1 MRQYRGQRQ
10 RDGRHRQPWLL
21 RPDPGWSAEG
31 DQGPSHRRRARRR
44 LRRAVNPS
52 VVQELRGLVDRGY
65 VQDAPSEIIAYS
77 FDGTFQQRRPDVVV
91 SPAGTEQV
99 AAVVEV
105 AAREGLPIIARGASS
120 GLAGGTIAERGGL
133 ILNLARMDRVLEI
146 DTANV
151 CAVVEAG
158 AVTLQLQEA
167 VEKLGLFYPPDPA
180 SSRQST
186 LGGNVAC
193 NAGGPRCLKYGVT
206 RDYVTGLTVVLASGE
221 VITLGGKLTK
231 NATGPQLLQLV
242 VGSEGTLGIVTE
254 VILKL
259 LPLPPARITAT
270 AAFPALSQAT
280 AAVARIM
287 ASGILP
293 CTLELMDGT
302 TINVVEDFLQA
313 GLLRESQA
321 LLLLEQDGADEE
333 TARRDVDR
341 MAHICREL
349 GASSVQVARD
359 TAERDALWAARRAV
373 SAALGRLRPNKLGE
387 DIVVPK
393 SQVPA
398 MIVEIG
404 EIARRHG
411 LTIPVFGHAGDGNLH
426 PNILFDLRDAE
437 EVKKVEL
444 AARDI
449 FRAALRL
456 GGTLSGEHGIGTLKR
471 EFMEEAQGRTAVE
484 LARAIKRVFDPQ
496 ELLNPGKLYPSGNGV
511 EGFLANLPVLAGETP
526 G

>member
-1 MRQYRGQRQ
+1 
-10 RDGRHRQPWLL
+10 
-21 RPDPGWSAEG
+21 
-31 DQGPSHRRRARRR
+31 
-44 LRRAVNPS
+44 
-52 VVQELRGLVDRGY
+52 
-65 VQDAPSEIIAYS
+65 
-77 FDGTFQQRRPDVVV
+77 
-91 SPAGTEQV
+91 
-99 AAVVEV
+99 
-105 AAREGLPIIARGASS
+105 
-120 GLAGGTIAERGGL
+120 
-133 ILNLARMDRVLEI
+133 
-146 DTANV
+146 
-151 CAVVEAG
+151 
-158 AVTLQLQEA
+158 
-167 VEKLGLFYPPDPA
+167 
-180 SSRQST
+180 
-186 LGGNVAC
+186 
-193 NAGGPRCLKYGVT
+193 
-206 RDYVTGLTVVLASGE
+206 
-221 VITLGGKLTK
+221 
-231 NATGPQLLQLV
+231 
-242 VGSEGTLGIVTE
+242 
-254 VILKL
+254 
-259 LPLPPARITAT
+259 
-270 AAFPALSQAT
+270 
-280 AAVARIM
+280 M

-359 TAERDALWAARRAV
+359 AAERDALLAARRAV

-444 AARDI
+444 AARDV

-471 EFMEEAQGRTAVE
+471 EFMEEAQGRTVVE

-511 EGFLANLPVLAGETP
+511 EGFLANLPVLAGATP